1 LTKTFSALLNYL
13 VHNDSHLQVEIAS
26 EAIAGASHP
35 GAQLKQGRALA
46 AANIKHNWQEFSAR
60 SETES
65 LADLSASAAGAYTKE
80 KSASGNENEKTIGRI
95 GFKADAK
102 QGEI

>member
-1 LTKTFSALLNYL
+1 
-13 VHNDSHLQVEIAS
+13 
-26 EAIAGASHP
+26 
-35 GAQLKQGRALA
+35 
-46 AANIKHNWQEFSAR
+46 
-60 SETES
+60 
-65 LADLSASAAGAYTKE
+65 LSASAAGAYTKE